1 MPLPVDVLRVR
12 LRNEIEM
19 CQRELRHHI
28 SVSDTSL
35 SSFPVMVSVT
45 FMRVP
50 GPDWEEG
57 RVVHRFV
64 HRMAIVIGEDY
75 PMEKPIV
82 KWQTPIFHPNIM
94 APGDGGYVCT
104 KLLENWDFSSNLMT
118 FIKGIESLLVN
129 PNPAIFNNRCYTFLA
144 RNVERTADPM
154 PDQTEEIEVV
164 FVPMAD
170 IPGLI
175 RNGKI
180 DHAIVIAAFY
190 HFFLQDRGS

>member
-1 MPLPVDVLRVR
+1 MLRVS
-12 LRNEIEM
+12 LRNGIGM
-19 CQRELRHHI
+19 CPRELRHHI

-57 RVVHRFV
+57 KVVHRFV

-129 PNPAIFNNRCYTFLA
+129 PNPANPFGNDMCTRAAAYFN
-144 RNVERTADPM
+144 RNKYQPPLVM
-154 PDQTEEIEVV
+154 DQTDRRIRIIGD
-164 FVPMAD
+164 AD
-170 IPGLI
+170 
-175 RNGKI
+175 
-180 DHAIVIAAFY
+180 A
-190 HFFLQDRGS
+190 